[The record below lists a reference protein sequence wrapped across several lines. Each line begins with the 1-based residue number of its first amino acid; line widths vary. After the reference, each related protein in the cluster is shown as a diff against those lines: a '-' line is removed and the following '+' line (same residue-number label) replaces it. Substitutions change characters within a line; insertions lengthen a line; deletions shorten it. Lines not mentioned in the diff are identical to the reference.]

1 MDSAGDK
8 KRIRALFRE
17 LSLEHQSV
25 VPRFEEIWRRAET
38 TAPDSLRSSMS
49 PSLTLLVS
57 VLALAAVGSFALW
70 SRYPSAQTAQ
80 VVVSPTHTLPR
91 AIEQEKVVSTT
102 QIKSSQQFRKRVA
115 RQRKM
120 QRPVQELAMLS
131 NWHSPTVSFLQFP
144 VSPVFNSLPQLDQS
158 ARELES
164 FLPDKDV
171 KEFKQ

>member
-1 MDSAGDK
+1 
-8 KRIRALFRE
+8 LFCE
-17 LSLEHQSV
+17 LSLEDQSAA
-25 VPRFEEIWRRAET
+25 PRFEELWRRAET

-57 VLALAAVGSFALW
+57 VLALAALGSFALW

-91 AIEQEKVVSTT
+91 ALEENKVVSTT
-102 QIKSSQQFRKRVA
+102 QRKSSQQFRKRVA
-115 RQRKM
+115 RPRKI
-120 QRPVQELAMLS
+120 QPPVQELALLS
-131 NWHSPTVSFLQFP
+131 NWQSPTVSFLQFP

-158 ARELES
+158 AKELES
-164 FLPDKDV
+164 FLPNNDV